1 MQKIRQNIRSSERR
15 RRERE
20 HQEIQTHKQMSNAFH
35 WLFKYVCV
43 CVCVLKDGR
52 AIYAA
57 KYSTSSSRGENTF
70 TQLNH
75 NILTK
80 STSLPFL
87 SIREFVYPI
96 QEFPLISRLQ

>member
-1 MQKIRQNIRSSERR
+1 MQKIRRNIRSSERR

-43 CVCVLKDGR
+43 CVCVCVLKDGR

-57 KYSTSSSRGENTF
+57 KYSTSSSRGEKKF
-70 TQLNH
+70 SYYFKMLVLN
-75 NILTK
+75 
-80 STSLPFL
+80 SLL
-87 SIREFVYPI
+87 KMIN
-96 QEFPLISRLQ
+96 

>member
-35 WLFKYVCV
+35 WLFKCV
-43 CVCVLKDGR
+43 CLCVLKDGR

-57 KYSTSSSRGENTF
+57 KYSTSYSRGEKKF
-70 TQLNH
+70 SDYFKMLVLN
-75 NILTK
+75 
-80 STSLPFL
+80 PFKND
-87 SIREFVYPI
+87 
-96 QEFPLISRLQ
+96 